1 MFNSGSIS
9 TAGVVDGVVD
19 GVVVAVVFDDFL
31 FLTFILHVR

>member
-19 GVVVAVVFDDFL
+19 GVVVAVVFVVFL
-31 FLTFILHVR
+31 FLTFILHVS